1 MFINFTLEYQ
11 QKKGYYCTNVRG
23 VFNNL
28 GDAKVECSR
37 RRDCSML
44 YASSAEDERFII
56 CAQPSTRVA
65 SKDSIL
71 YIKVGD
77 APLGM
82 QRGSSDKQGTWLTI
96 DISELDIS

>member
-1 MFINFTLEYQ
+1 
-11 QKKGYYCTNVRG
+11 
-23 VFNNL
+23 
-28 GDAKVECSR
+28 
-37 RRDCSML
+37 ML

-82 QRGSSDKQGTWLTI
+82 QRGSSDKQGT
-96 DISELDIS
+96 